1 MIKFNR
7 TIGLVAAGL
16 CLAGVTSPAFA
27 QAQQRLVGT
36 SRVEAVA
43 AAPRASQAEQAPA
56 RLICVRDQLTGS
68 HINRR
73 VCRTQAEWDRMGGLA
88 DD

>member
-7 TIGLVAAGL
+7 TIGVVAAGL

-43 AAPRASQAEQAPA
+43 APRAPQAEQAPA

-88 DD
+88 ED